1 MTTVAS
7 TSYADANHKVE
18 ANKPQGC
25 GRTPPRPVQSKLQSY
40 PPAVGEPTASGTL
53 LAASRKRD
61 KGPALGGAGPSS
73 AVGAAQSRP
82 CFLRMSA
89 ASDLSITMVG
99 RVMTGGI
106 FSPLSNL
113 TASRSPSAPGVA

>member
-1 MTTVAS
+1 MGEPRTPKIFSCPSRTRDNLAEVMTTVAS

-53 LAASRKRD
+53 FAASQERD
-61 KGPALGGAGPSS
+61 KGPTLCGAGPS
-73 AVGAAQSRP
+73 A
-82 CFLRMSA
+82 
-89 ASDLSITMVG
+89 
-99 RVMTGGI
+99 
-106 FSPLSNL
+106 
-113 TASRSPSAPGVA
+113 PSAQLRAGRSS